1 MTKTNDST
9 FKYLGKPHKL
19 VEGEE
24 KVTGHVR
31 YTADLHLPGMVY
43 GRLIF
48 SPYAHANIISID
60 KAEAESMP
68 GVVAVLRAADL
79 PTRDKVIASRNSA
92 ILAKEKVVWQGQPVA
107 IVVAESD
114 AAAADAAELV
124 FVDYEPLPA
133 VVDLQAAMSEGSP
146 LVWPNGLPSA
156 EADLSAAHANVD
168 KGEEVEERLPPNA
181 FEKQHFKRGDIEQ
194 GFAEAAVVIERT
206 YQTSFVH
213 QAYME
218 PHACIAEPD
227 PLGRGLT
234 LYTSTQGAY
243 MVRDEVANLLSLP
256 VSRVRVKPMTF
267 GGGFGAKYGILDPL
281 AAAVAMAVRRP
292 VRILLSRS
300 EDFATTT
307 PAQGMIIKLKTGAK
321 QDGTLCALQ
330 GEIYLDN
337 GAFAFTVGGIG
348 AALLGGYYKCP
359 NLQIDSY
366 EVSTNKP
373 QAGAYRAPASP
384 QVTFALESNMDDMAA
399 ALNIDPLEF
408 RWLNAAE
415 TGDPMGTGKPWP
427 EIGLRDVLATMREHP
442 AWKNRKAN
450 ENEGVGIAVGGWP
463 SFMGPAGAIC
473 KVDTDGSVIVQSG
486 AIDISG
492 VNSSFILVAAEV
504 LGVSPDDVQVI
515 TGDTQMG
522 PFTPNSG
529 GSQITYS
536 VAGAISG
543 AANEAR
549 QKLLQIAADEFEASA
564 EDIELLDGMA
574 QVKGV
579 PDRQIAI
586 GELVRIGRSRGG
598 GIGPIVGEAS
608 SAVPENAP
616 GFVVH
621 LVKVAV
627 DRQTGEVKPTQYVA
641 VQDVG
646 FALNPLMIEGQM
658 HGGAVQGIGFGLH
671 EAMVYDSQGQLLSG
685 SFMDYNVP
693 RIDAVPDIETVL
705 VEHPSPHG
713 PFGARGIGEPPITA
727 GAAALANAIKQATG
741 IRMTALPIRPE
752 TLWQAMHH
760 S

>member
-1 MTKTNDST
+1 
-9 FKYLGKPHKL
+9 
-19 VEGEE
+19 
-24 KVTGHVR
+24 
-31 YTADLHLPGMVY
+31 
-43 GRLIF
+43 
-48 SPYAHANIISID
+48 
-60 KAEAESMP
+60 
-68 GVVAVLRAADL
+68 
-79 PTRDKVIASRNSA
+79 
-92 ILAKEKVVWQGQPVA
+92 
-107 IVVAESD
+107 
-114 AAAADAAELV
+114 
-124 FVDYEPLPA
+124 
-133 VVDLQAAMSEGSP
+133 
-146 LVWPNGLPSA
+146 LPSA

-168 KGEEVEERLPPNA
+168 KGEESGEKLPPNA
-181 FEKQHFKRGDIEQ
+181 FEKLHFERGDIAQ
-194 GFAEAAVVIERT
+194 GFAEAAVIIERT
-206 YQTSFVH
+206 YQTSHVH
-213 QAYME
+213 QSYLE
-218 PHACIAEPD
+218 PHASVAEPD

-256 VSRVRVKPMTF
+256 VSRVRVKPMSF

-281 AAAVAMAVRRP
+281 AAAVAMTVRRP
-292 VRILLSRS
+292 VCIRLSRS

-307 PAQGMIIKLKTGAK
+307 PAQGMMIKLKTGARA
-321 QDGTLCALQ
+321 DGTLCALQ
-330 GEIYLDN
+330 SEIYLDN

-359 NLQIDSY
+359 NLQIDTY
-366 EVSTNKP
+366 EVSTHKP

-384 QVTFALESNMDDMAA
+384 QVTFALEGNMDDMAA
-399 ALNIDPLEF
+399 ALNIDSLEM

-415 TGDPMGTGKPWP
+415 TGDPMGTGTPWP
-427 EIGLRDVLATMREHP
+427 EIGLKDVLATLRDHT
-442 AWKNRKAN
+442 AWKNRQVNAH
-450 ENEGVGIAVGGWP
+450 EGVGIAVGGWP

-473 KVDTDGSVIVQSG
+473 KVDTDGTVTVQSG

-492 VNSSFILVAAEV
+492 VNSTFILVAAEA

-522 PFTPNSG
+522 PYTPNSG

-543 AANEAR
+543 AAHEAK

-564 EDIELLDGMA
+564 EDIEISDGKA

-586 GELVRIGRSRGG
+586 GDLVQIGRSRHG

-608 SAVPENAP
+608 AAVPENAP

-621 LVKVAV
+621 LVKVVV
-627 DRQTGEVKPTQYVA
+627 DPQTGEVKPTQYVA

-646 FALNPLMIEGQM
+646 FALNPLMVEGQM

-671 EAMVYDSQGQLLSG
+671 EAMIYDDQGQLLSG

-693 RIDAVPDIETVL
+693 RIDSVPDIETVL

-741 IRMTALPIRPE
+741 VRMTTLPIRAE
-752 TLWQAMHH
+752 ALWQAMDH
-760 S
+760 SS